1 MLPLGGGQL
10 LLRDCSGLGRGSRL
24 AMCSRHGKPAVP
36 ALGAPE
42 TERDKEDTQ
51 ECPHP
56 LVRDCFLEKVSVGGA
71 A

>member
-36 ALGAPE
+36 E